1 MSVPEYRQKWYG
13 EDKKTAKE
21 KYNDY
26 FLYKVIDNYLSA
38 LSSGAITPEQ
48 YVEKVLPNA
57 QNKLEIIEYIEKMV
71 GKEEADMQDF
81 LYDGDESGQQEQPQE
96 VAGDKAQ
103 QESSY
108 NGAQIQSAINIV
120 KEYAT
125 GALAEDSAIS
135 MLMEFLRI
143 DEQTARNMV
152 KIDTSNLP
160 SEE

>member
-1 MSVPEYRQKWYG
+1 MPEYREKWYG
-13 EDKKTAKE
+13 EDEETAIE
-21 KYNDY
+21 KYNDH
-26 FLYKVIDNYLSA
+26 FLYKVIDNYLTA

-48 YVEKVLPNA
+48 YVEKVFPNA

-81 LYDGDESGQQEQPQE
+81 LYDGVEGEQPEQTQE

-152 KIDTSNLP
+152 KIDTSNLS